1 MRMVAR
7 DRRAESVEAF
17 AAANACSDPVRRGE
31 HLYNFS
37 ASRQPFALVVC
48 SVHLRAY
55 LPQLCCEIGNRRFQF
70 FNLAERLQSETSL
83 V

>member
-1 MRMVAR
+1 
-7 DRRAESVEAF
+7 
-17 AAANACSDPVRRGE
+17 
-31 HLYNFS
+31 
-37 ASRQPFALVVC
+37 VC

-70 FNLAERLQSETSL
+70 FNLPERLQSETSL